1 MKIYTKAGDK
11 GTTSLI
17 GGKRVP
23 KDNSQVEAYGTVD
36 ELISHI
42 GLIRDQAIDNSTRD
56 YLLLIQDKLM
66 ICATILATDNTNK
79 NNIKKELQ
87 DKDIIGLEEQI
98 DVMSI
103 NLPEL
108 TSLLL
113 PGGHQTISYCHIART
128 ICRRAERRVTNLN
141 NKNKNKYEMV
151 IKLLNRLSD
160 YLFIL
165 ARKMAKDLG
174 IDEISWK

>member
-1 MKIYTKAGDK
+1 M
-11 GTTSLI
+11 I
-17 GGKRVP
+17 G
-23 KDNSQVEAYGTVD
+23 
-36 ELISHI
+36 
-42 GLIRDQAIDNSTRD
+42 
-56 YLLLIQDKLM
+56 
-66 ICATILATDNTNK
+66 ATILATDNINK

-87 DKDIIGLEEQI
+87 DNDISGLEEQI

-108 TSLLL
+108 TSFLL

-128 ICRRAERRVTNLN
+128 ICRRAERRVSSLN
-141 NKNKNKYEMV
+141 NKNKNKYEIV
-151 IKLLNRLSD
+151 IKFLNRLSD

>member
-36 ELISHI
+36 ELISYI
-42 GLIRDQAIDNSTRD
+42 GLIRDQDIDNSTRD

-66 ICATILATDNTNK
+66 ISATILATDNTNK

-87 DKDIIGLEEQI
+87 DNDISGLEEQI

-108 TSLLL
+108 TSFLL

-128 ICRRAERRVTNLN
+128 ICRRAERRVSSLN
-141 NKNKNKYEMV
+141 NKNKNKYEIV
-151 IKLLNRLSD
+151 IKFLNRLSD